1 MILYLKYLKNK
12 KFHSL
17 LGIKNKEKSA
27 IYKEMKDAEFVL
39 RYLSFKDTWQSFSG
53 SIMRNMDHYMVDN
66 QKMPLV
72 EIKAAN
78 DDFLQAIT
86 LVEAAF
92 GGHAF
97 RRWVPEKSQWRQQI
111 IAALFDA
118 EMFACRGFS
127 EDILR
132 KNQPKI
138 IENMKTLFLNSDFR
152 KSIDSATNS
161 PGSFRERIRI
171 VREMITSTIAE

>member
-1 MILYLKYLKNK
+1 MKTHFSLA
-12 KFHSL
+12 FETVSL

-39 RYLSFKDTWQSFSG
+39 RYLSFRDTWQNFSG

-66 QKMPLV
+66 QKMTLV
-72 EIKAAN
+72 EIRAAN

-86 LVEAAF
+86 VVEAAF
-92 GGHAF
+92 GSHAF

-127 EDILR
+127 EDVLN
-132 KNQPKI
+132 KNQSEI
-138 IENMKTLFLNSDFR
+138 IENMKLLFENSEFR

-161 PGSFRERIRI
+161 PGSFRDRIRI
-171 VREMITSTIAE
+171 VRDMIIRTLA